1 MPLMKYTRTPY
12 LWPKSDEPKYVI
24 ALSSSAAF
32 SVMTALL
39 AWVAKILFLRKNKQI
54 REQDNEA
61 QNFYVY

>member
-1 MPLMKYTRTPY
+1 MPLTRHTRTPY
-12 LWPKSDEPKYVI
+12 LWPKSDAPRYVI

-32 SVMTALL
+32 SVMTAVL

-54 REQDNEA
+54 REEDSDA